1 MQDVA
6 LSRPS
11 NFRIRSTFASSSISA
26 TPAGDWAARAY
37 DLGVRI
43 VLLIAVASC
52 APILG
57 DSCPSGQE
65 PCGFLDDLC
74 FDPTTTT
81 CCADFGGNP
90 EICTA
95 IETCNDE
102 TITCETDAWF
112 NVVCPLGTPA
122 SSGYRGSYT
131 VPPPNE
137 AVVGDLPT
145 HEYELQ
151 FGEGCRAL
159 EPGAQSG
166 GALVTFDGTTHM
178 ATWTASMT
186 DAGPLTFSGDPTL
199 GLTSIAVLSWD
210 GTGFH
215 GDVTDAHGT
224 HTVAFTFAFGGP
236 TP

>member
-1 MQDVA
+1 M
-6 LSRPS
+6 
-11 NFRIRSTFASSSISA
+11 
-26 TPAGDWAARAY
+26 
-37 DLGVRI
+37 
-43 VLLIAVASC
+43 
-52 APILG
+52 
-57 DSCPSGQE
+57 
-65 PCGFLDDLC
+65 CGFIDGPC

-81 CCADFGGNP
+81 CCASFGGNP

-95 IETCNDE
+95 TETCDDE
-102 TITCETDAWF
+102 TIECETDAWF
-112 NVVCPLGTPA
+112 DVVCPPTRPAPKGTPW
-122 SSGYRGSYT
+122 GYRGSYQ

-137 AVVGDLPT
+137 GITDTLPT

-151 FGEGCRAL
+151 FGKGCSAL

-166 GALVTFDGTTHM
+166 GALVTFDGTSHN
-178 ATWTASMT
+178 ATWTATPT

-199 GLTSIAVLSWD
+199 GLTSIAVRSWD

-224 HTVAFTFAFGGP
+224 HTVAFTLFGGS